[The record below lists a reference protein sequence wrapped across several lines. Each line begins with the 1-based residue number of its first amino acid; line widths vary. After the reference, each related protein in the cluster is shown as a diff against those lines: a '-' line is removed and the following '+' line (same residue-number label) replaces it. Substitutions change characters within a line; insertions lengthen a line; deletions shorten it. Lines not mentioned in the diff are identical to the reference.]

1 MNAPLIIS
9 RLLLVEVV
17 DVRGV
22 YVLRLPVVVVV
33 VAVRRPTSC
42 SSPYHY
48 IILYSVQ

>member
-1 MNAPLIIS
+1 MRTPLIIS

-33 VAVRRPTSC
+33 VAVRPASC